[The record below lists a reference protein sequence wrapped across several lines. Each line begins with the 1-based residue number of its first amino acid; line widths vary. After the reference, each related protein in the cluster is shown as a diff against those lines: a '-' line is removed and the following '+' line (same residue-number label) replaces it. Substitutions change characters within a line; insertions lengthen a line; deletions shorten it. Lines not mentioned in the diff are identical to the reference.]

1 MAIPYID
8 VNPKGNGYYT
18 FKERAWEISLF
29 LFGFIILWVL
39 LILLG
44 TVLRGPNWNFY
55 GPYEVWDPNKVE
67 PLVNVQLSELIW
79 VRMFNRGLPQNMFV
93 REAFGV
99 VLVLGYLA
107 LTPLLLARTVFRRFF
122 VKLGFLRYQFV
133 VFLLLIMFS
142 LPIKM
147 ILRWTLNLKY
157 IVYFPE
163 WFLNI

>member
-1 MAIPYID
+1 
-8 VNPKGNGYYT
+8 
-18 FKERAWEISLF
+18 
-29 LFGFIILWVL
+29 VL